1 MAGRGRKKQSKKI
14 IIDKKWFAGIYGRR
28 SFDDGDDNESY
39 TITNQKALI
48 ESFLESKTDITITD
62 YYIDDGYTG
71 TNFERPGFKRL
82 INDIKNG
89 RINCIIIKDLSRLGR
104 NHKEVGKYIEEIFPI
119 YDVRVISI
127 NDNIDSYLNP
137 ESIKSLIISIKN
149 LINENYSRDISKKV
163 FSAYETMA
171 KNGLFIAGTPPYGY
185 KLMKDNKHK
194 LEPDLEEAKIIKI
207 IFDMAYNNNGRIKI
221 CKYLN
226 DNGILCRKELQRRK
240 KANLSL
246 NPKEVSSKYFWNP
259 TTIGRILKN
268 EVYIGNLVQL
278 KTTKAGFGSQKIIT
292 KDENECIKCENTQEP
307 IISKEIF
314 YEVQKKIRCNDTGKK
329 SYNPS
334 SYSKYRGILKCADCG
349 KAMTRQEDFRGN
361 RNVSNYYCTSHLR
374 ASKSCTKH
382 KIKTID
388 LENCVL
394 NAIQI
399 QVKLVI
405 ELEKS
410 LKRLYF
416 KNSQNFIENEYKN
429 KVRTIEMK
437 IENLKERKRI
447 SYENW
452 KFNKIN
458 KNDFINESKQ
468 IEDEIHQFNDE
479 IELYTSSYKETVRKI
494 RKNDYWIGHYK
505 RNRRIKSVSKDILE
519 EIVDKI
525 YVFEGGNIEIK
536 FKYQDEYESLLNYL
550 EEEGVKEV
558 EKMVIRNV
566 SKTFI

>member
-104 NHKEVGKYIEEIFPI
+104 NHKKVGKYIEEIFPI

-194 LEPDLEEAKIIKI
+194 LEPDLEETKIIKF

-292 KDENECIKCENTQEP
+292 KDENECIRCENTHEP
-307 IISKEIF
+307 IISKKIF
-314 YEVQKKIRCNDTGKK
+314 YEVQKK
-329 SYNPS
+329 
-334 SYSKYRGILKCADCG
+334 
-349 KAMTRQEDFRGN
+349 
-361 RNVSNYYCTSHLR
+361 
-374 ASKSCTKH
+374 
-382 KIKTID
+382 
-388 LENCVL
+388 
-394 NAIQI
+394 
-399 QVKLVI
+399 
-405 ELEKS
+405 
-410 LKRLYF
+410 
-416 KNSQNFIENEYKN
+416 
-429 KVRTIEMK
+429 
-437 IENLKERKRI
+437 
-447 SYENW
+447 
-452 KFNKIN
+452 
-458 KNDFINESKQ
+458 
-468 IEDEIHQFNDE
+468 
-479 IELYTSSYKETVRKI
+479 
-494 RKNDYWIGHYK
+494 
-505 RNRRIKSVSKDILE
+505 
-519 EIVDKI
+519 
-525 YVFEGGNIEIK
+525 
-536 FKYQDEYESLLNYL
+536 
-550 EEEGVKEV
+550 
-558 EKMVIRNV
+558 
-566 SKTFI
+566 